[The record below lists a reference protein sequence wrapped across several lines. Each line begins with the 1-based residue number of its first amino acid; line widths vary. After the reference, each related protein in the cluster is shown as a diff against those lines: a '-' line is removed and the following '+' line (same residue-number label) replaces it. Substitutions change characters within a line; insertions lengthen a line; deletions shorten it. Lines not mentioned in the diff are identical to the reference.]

1 MVDLGALVHD
11 ELGALD
17 GDDVP
22 TLVVLLRLHL
32 PAHKKT
38 KTRSMQPV
46 PGRKGKEV

>member
-32 PAHKKT
+32 PAHK
-38 KTRSMQPV
+38 TRSMQPV